1 MKPKAVGLVGD
12 GTNGS
17 QMRIHKV
24 INRKLTD
31 AAGKGG
37 RGVLEVVRVE
47 LDHMNGVNLA
57 TALHRIARRC
67 VENEAEHSASSQQAI
82 KEVLAHPAFPALLA
96 AVERSSKESLAGREA
111 EDIYMPAQCASIVA
125 WSLAW
130 LNLRQSK
137 LFAVLG
143 ELAAPRL
150 AEFKPYEVTNML
162 WAFAK
167 LQEWNTQLF
176 SAVAARLRERQ
187 KWEFKAQCLSVA
199 AWSFTTMRWRDEP
212 LFLSMAE
219 ELSGQATLL
228 KPQEISNT
236 LWAFGKQKIAH
247 KELFE
252 ALGWSAFDLVWQ
264 ARLKPKELANSLSAF
279 AQVGTSHPNLF
290 NNAMSMVMRR
300 AHDFSPQQITSILC
314 AYQRL
319 QVANTWE
326 LTSKVLTVV
335 ACRVDAFQPQELC
348 SILRVAIWS
357 AKEGRPGTANAQ
369 EKIMEVVNRIEECEA
384 VKSAAVLQTIKEV
397 REKMKTR
404 SFEKGMVET
413 LSFSSELQ
421 ESSGDEWYE
430 ECQSKATSVEVGK
443 VDQLTDV
450 YDGYGHG
457 PRGSPLLPDARLLG
471 TLPKSLESAHPP
483 GLEGF
488 QPQLGPWQAP
498 WSIEKPGLQMIPT
511 PIQAAPQLLP
521 AAPQPLP
528 AAPQPLPA
536 APALPVFADVLP
548 VSCLLEEAVHGVE
561 TPVKAGTLECKATG
575 MKWKPQPLLLRHGRF
590 NQRVV
595 LRPLEPG
602 IPLPSFSHRH
612 HSPHVLQPIAAIR
625 DSPSGDTWRDG
636 KCYLAFPFCQY
647 GNLVEYVMLQKAMDV
662 RLSARHAAMIA
673 RDVVL
678 GVEGLMESDCEHSP
692 AQVVS
697 SIMPTKIFIAS
708 NGTAKVMAPINT
720 GRPQSWRK
728 MAMTMKW
735 MSPEEVQDV
744 PVERS
749 NMWQVISYRVGL
761 LLYCLGSQDAGIGY
775 MVPNFVQDAPNSNQ
789 VDMAQCQQSGL
800 LRQLVEECL
809 RLGQLCVP
817 PPRDILMS
825 MLDAIIMG

>member
-1 MKPKAVGLVGD
+1 MSRGGQFSRSDAGMKPKAVGLVGD

-17 QMRIHKV
+17 QVRIHKV

-199 AWSFTTMRWRDEP
+199 AWSFTTMKWRDEP

-264 ARLKPKELANSLSAF
+264 ARIKPKELANSLSAF

-290 NNAMSMVMRR
+290 NNAMNMVMRR
-300 AHDFSPQQITSILC
+300 AHDFSPQQLTSILC

-357 AKEGRPGTANAQ
+357 ASAKEGRPGTANAQ
-369 EKIMEVVNRIEECEA
+369 EKIMEVLNRIEECEV
-384 VKSAAVLQTIKEV
+384 VKSAAVLQTMKEV

-404 SFEKGMVET
+404 SFEGIGEP

-421 ESSGDEWYE
+421 ENSSGDEWYE
-430 ECQSKATSVEVGK
+430 ECQSKATSRVEVEKGA
-443 VDQLTDV
+443 DQLTDV
-450 YDGYGHG
+450 YMAMATVQA
-457 PRGSPLLPDARLLG
+457 SLCCLLG
-471 TLPKSLESAHPP
+471 YLALFRRAN
-483 GLEGF
+483 
-488 QPQLGPWQAP
+488 QL
-498 WSIEKPGLQMIPT
+498 I
-511 PIQAAPQLLP
+511 
-521 AAPQPLP
+521 
-528 AAPQPLPA
+528 
-536 APALPVFADVLP
+536 
-548 VSCLLEEAVHGVE
+548 LLE
-561 TPVKAGTLECKATG
+561 
-575 MKWKPQPLLLRHGRF
+575 WKD
-590 NQRVV
+590 
-595 LRPLEPG
+595 
-602 IPLPSFSHRH
+602 SSH
-612 HSPHVLQPIAAIR
+612 
-625 DSPSGDTWRDG
+625 
-636 KCYLAFPFCQY
+636 
-647 GNLVEYVMLQKAMDV
+647 NLD
-662 RLSARHAAMIA
+662 
-673 RDVVL
+673 
-678 GVEGLMESDCEHSP
+678 
-692 AQVVS
+692 
-697 SIMPTKIFIAS
+697 
-708 NGTAKVMAPINT
+708 T
-720 GRPQSWRK
+720 GR
-728 MAMTMKW
+728 
-735 MSPEEVQDV
+735 
-744 PVERS
+744 
-749 NMWQVISYRVGL
+749 
-761 LLYCLGSQDAGIGY
+761 
-775 MVPNFVQDAPNSNQ
+775 
-789 VDMAQCQQSGL
+789 
-800 LRQLVEECL
+800 LR
-809 RLGQLCVP
+809 G
-817 PPRDILMS
+817 
-825 MLDAIIMG
+825 A